1 MRICR
6 CGGDRADERDSRN
19 DNPPAWPR
27 SPGRHARGRRQMACA
42 AFGRPVVPAMAAAR
56 PASPLFPGGQRSGA
70 GGVCAVRRGQRHR
83 GDARRNAPCRGSAGA
98 ALLPADAAA
107 PGANRRR
114 RRTSAVGGVHPDREQ
129 DHRGVEPATSRTV
142 SGQRQRRLLP
152 DQGRALGDGRRGHR
166 SVARRY
172 FRDSRGQRLM
182 EWTGLALLVLVGVG
196 IIFTGLPAAVVLITV
211 ATCGAILG
219 IVVGTIDMSTLWA
232 LPTRII
238 NLFESDLLQALP
250 LYVTMGL
257 LLDRL
262 PVADALYRAGNAV
275 LPRKPSAPLVSGMML
290 GALLGPMNGSVG
302 ASVLGLSRVVAPRLA
317 AEGIPAPDRQA
328 LIAVASTLGVLV
340 PPSLVLILLSDA
352 MLSAHTMAVTATGR
366 SDRVVNTQDIFH
378 AALVPGGIFLALCLA
393 LSAIAGRTATK
404 LPDRERLAA
413 GEGLLAAV
421 ALVSLIALL
430 GGVAF
435 GYFYAVE
442 AAAMGA
448 FGLLTVGLVTGRLR
462 GAVLNKLLNDA
473 IALTGAL
480 FSLLVAATT
489 FTMILRLLG
498 TADFVGKMVSSIPG
512 GDIAAVAV
520 VLSVIG
526 ISAFVLDAFE
536 IIFVIVPIVI
546 PPLLIRIADARW
558 VSVLVLLT
566 LQSSFLLPPFGYAL
580 MMVRGVLKEPVAFG
594 SFVRALAPFLA
605 AQWLLLLLV
614 LFFPQLTH
622 LGQSSDDRSR
632 IPSVP
637 MSDEEYNKRLND
649 MIRLPEPE

>member
-1 MRICR
+1 M
-6 CGGDRADERDSRN
+6 
-19 DNPPAWPR
+19 
-27 SPGRHARGRRQMACA
+27 Q
-42 AFGRPVVPAMAAAR
+42 
-56 PASPLFPGGQRSGA
+56 
-70 GGVCAVRRGQRHR
+70 
-83 GDARRNAPCRGSAGA
+83 
-98 ALLPADAAA
+98 
-107 PGANRRR
+107 
-114 RRTSAVGGVHPDREQ
+114 
-129 DHRGVEPATSRTV
+129 
-142 SGQRQRRLLP
+142 
-152 DQGRALGDGRRGHR
+152 
-166 SVARRY
+166 
-172 FRDSRGQRLM
+172 
-182 EWTGLALLVLVGVG
+182 WTGLALLVLVGVG
-196 IIFTGLPAAVVLITV
+196 IISTGLPAAVVLIAV
-211 ATCGAILG
+211 AAFGATLGVVSGAIDVSILG
-219 IVVGTIDMSTLWA
+219 A
-232 LPTRII
+232 LPGRLI
-238 NLFESDLLQALP
+238 NLFENDLLQALP

-262 PVADALYRAGNAV
+262 PVADALYRAGNAI
-275 LPRKPSAPLVSGMML
+275 LPRRPSAPLVSGMML

-302 ASVLGLSRVVAPRLA
+302 ASVLGLSRVVSPRLA
-317 AEGIPAPDRQA
+317 AEGLPAPNRHA
-328 LIAVASTLGVLV
+328 IIAVASTLGVLV

-393 LSAIAGRTATK
+393 LSWIVGRSATK
-404 LPDRERLAA
+404 LPDRERLTA
-413 GEGLLAAV
+413 GQAWLAAV

-448 FGLLTVGLVTGRLR
+448 FALLAAGLATGRLR
-462 GAVLNKLLNDA
+462 GAALNKLLADA

-480 FSLLVAATT
+480 FALLLAATT
-489 FTMILRLLG
+489 FTLVLRLLG
-498 TADFVGKMVSSIPG
+498 TADLVGKMVSSIPG

-520 VLSVIG
+520 VLAVIG

-580 MMVRGVLKEPVAFG
+580 MMVRGVLKEPVAFRP
-594 SFVRALAPFLA
+594 FLRALAPFLA

-614 LFFPQLTH
+614 LLFPQLTH
-622 LGQSSDDRSR
+622 IGQSAGDRSR
-632 IPSVP
+632 LPAAP
-637 MSDEEYNKRLND
+637 MSDAEYAKRLNE
-649 MIRLPEPE
+649 MIKLPEIDPNEDLNRR

>member
-1 MRICR
+1 M
-6 CGGDRADERDSRN
+6 
-19 DNPPAWPR
+19 
-27 SPGRHARGRRQMACA
+27 Q
-42 AFGRPVVPAMAAAR
+42 
-56 PASPLFPGGQRSGA
+56 
-70 GGVCAVRRGQRHR
+70 
-83 GDARRNAPCRGSAGA
+83 
-98 ALLPADAAA
+98 
-107 PGANRRR
+107 
-114 RRTSAVGGVHPDREQ
+114 
-129 DHRGVEPATSRTV
+129 
-142 SGQRQRRLLP
+142 
-152 DQGRALGDGRRGHR
+152 
-166 SVARRY
+166 
-172 FRDSRGQRLM
+172 
-182 EWTGLALLVLVGVG
+182 WTGLGLLVLVGVG
-196 IIFTGLPAAVVLITV
+196 IISTGLPAAVVLIAV
-211 ATCGAILG
+211 ATFGAGLGVVTGAIDVSILG
-219 IVVGTIDMSTLWA
+219 A
-232 LPTRII
+232 LPGRLI
-238 NLFESDLLQALP
+238 NLFENDLLQALP

-275 LPRKPSAPLVSGMML
+275 LPRSPSAPLVSGMML

-302 ASVLGLSRVVAPRLA
+302 ASVLGLSRVVSPRLA
-317 AEGIPAPDRQA
+317 AEGLPAPNRHA
-328 LIAVASTLGVLV
+328 IVAVASTLGVLV

-393 LSAIAGRTATK
+393 LSWIVGRTAAK
-404 LPDRERLAA
+404 LPDRERLTA
-413 GEGLLAAV
+413 GQAWLAAV

-448 FGLLTVGLVTGRLR
+448 SALLVAGLATGRLR
-462 GAVLNKLLNDA
+462 GAALNKVLADA

-480 FSLLVAATT
+480 FALLLAATT
-489 FTMILRLLG
+489 FTLVLRLLG
-498 TADFVGKMVSSIPG
+498 TADLVGKMVSSIPG
-512 GDIAAVAV
+512 GDLTAVAV

-580 MMVRGVLKEPVAFG
+580 MMVRGVLKEPVAFRP
-594 SFVRALAPFLA
+594 FLRALAPFLA

-614 LFFPQLTH
+614 LLFPQLTH
-622 LGQSSDDRSR
+622 IGQSAADRSR
-632 IPSVP
+632 LPAAP
-637 MSDEEYNKRLND
+637 MSDAEYARRLNE
-649 MIRLPEPE
+649 MIKLPEIDPNEDLNRR